1 MTAGATSAHTA
12 NAANTEI
19 KRALR
24 LSPGG
29 VSRASTRGGYFTV
42 ARMFRFDWLRRTAVS
57 IAAVLLVFGLVVGC
71 ADEEQAGPD
80 GVPLPSDF
88 PAAQVPLIDGH
99 VLSASGSRS
108 EGWEVAVQG
117 PANAGNQLEAATET
131 LTEAGYVESHRS
143 TEGGQSVVV
152 LSATKEGSTYWVQI
166 GASPQ
171 AAGGG
176 SSVFYLV
183 NVE

>member
-1 MTAGATSAHTA
+1 
-12 NAANTEI
+12 
-19 KRALR
+19 
-24 LSPGG
+24 
-29 VSRASTRGGYFTV
+29 
-42 ARMFRFDWLRRTAVS
+42 MFRFDWLRRPAVM
-57 IAAVLLVFGLVVGC
+57 IAAVLLLVGLVAGC
-71 ADEEQAGPD
+71 SDEEHAGPE

-88 PAAQVPLIDGH
+88 PVTQVPLIDGH
-99 VLSASGSRS
+99 VLSASGSRAD
-108 EGWEVAVQG
+108 GWEVTVQG
-117 PANAGNQLEAATET
+117 PVNAGNQLDAATDT
-131 LTEAGYVESHRS
+131 LTDAGFAESHRS

-152 LSATKEGSTYWVQI
+152 LSATEDGTTYWVQI

>member
-57 IAAVLLVFGLVVGC
+57 IAAVLLVFCLLYTSDA
-71 ADEEQAGPD
+71 ADD
-80 GVPLPSDF
+80 T
-88 PAAQVPLIDGH
+88 
-99 VLSASGSRS
+99 R
-108 EGWEVAVQG
+108 
-117 PANAGNQLEAATET
+117 
-131 LTEAGYVESHRS
+131 
-143 TEGGQSVVV
+143 
-152 LSATKEGSTYWVQI
+152 
-166 GASPQ
+166 
-171 AAGGG
+171 
-176 SSVFYLV
+176 
-183 NVE
+183 

>member
-1 MTAGATSAHTA
+1 
-12 NAANTEI
+12 
-19 KRALR
+19 
-24 LSPGG
+24 
-29 VSRASTRGGYFTV
+29 
-42 ARMFRFDWLRRTAVS
+42 MFRFDWLRRTAV
-57 IAAVLLVFGLVVGC
+57 ITAAALLVFGLVAGC

-80 GVPLPSDF
+80 GVQLPSDF
-88 PAAQVPLIDGH
+88 PVTQVPLIDGH
-99 VLSASGSRS
+99 VLSAGGSRS
-108 EGWEVAVQG
+108 DGWEVTVQG
-117 PANAGNQLEAATET
+117 PVNAGNQLEAATET
-131 LTEAGYVESHRS
+131 LTDAGFAESHRS

-152 LSATKEGSTYWVQI
+152 MSATKEGATYWVQI

>member
-1 MTAGATSAHTA
+1 
-12 NAANTEI
+12 
-19 KRALR
+19 
-24 LSPGG
+24 
-29 VSRASTRGGYFTV
+29 
-42 ARMFRFDWLRRTAVS
+42 MFRFDWLRRTAV
-57 IAAVLLVFGLVVGC
+57 ITAAVLLVFGLVAGC

-88 PAAQVPLIDGH
+88 PVTQVPLIDGH
-99 VLSASGSRS
+99 VLSAGGSRS
-108 EGWEVAVQG
+108 DGWEVTVQG
-117 PANAGNQLEAATET
+117 PVNAGNQLEAATDT
-131 LTEAGYVESHRS
+131 LAEAGFAEAHRS

-152 LSATKEGSTYWVQI
+152 MSATKEGATYWVQI

>member
-1 MTAGATSAHTA
+1 
-12 NAANTEI
+12 
-19 KRALR
+19 
-24 LSPGG
+24 
-29 VSRASTRGGYFTV
+29 
-42 ARMFRFDWLRRTAVS
+42 MFRFDWLRRTAV
-57 IAAVLLVFGLVVGC
+57 ITAAALLVFGLVAGC

-80 GVPLPSDF
+80 GVQLPSDF
-88 PAAQVPLIDGH
+88 PVTQVPLIDGH
-99 VLSASGSRS
+99 VLSAGGRRS
-108 EGWEVAVQG
+108 DGWEVTVQG
-117 PANAGNQLEAATET
+117 PVNAGNQLEAATET
-131 LTEAGYVESHRS
+131 LTEAGFAESHRS

-152 LSATKEGSTYWVQI
+152 MSATKEGATYWVQI